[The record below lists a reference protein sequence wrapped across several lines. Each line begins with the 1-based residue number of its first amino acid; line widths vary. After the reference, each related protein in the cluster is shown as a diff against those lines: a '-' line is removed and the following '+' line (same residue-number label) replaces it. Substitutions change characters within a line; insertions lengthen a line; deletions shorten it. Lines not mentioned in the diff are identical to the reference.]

1 MIDDKLSKVFGTQKI
16 SWVGVKPAEVIT
28 SDGYAVQVA
37 EGETPEETKK
47 KEVIDSDFEQ
57 TRKNLTKLMESGQEA
72 LQDAMILARSS
83 EDPKSWQVV
92 SNIITQIAAINE
104 QLMDIHL
111 KKQQHELRKT
121 EKAKKVEEVVPNSQ
135 SNTNTTNQA
144 IFVGS
149 NAELAQLIAK
159 MTNKG

>member
-72 LQDAMILARSS
+72 LRDAMILARSS

>member
-1 MIDDKLSKVFGTQKI
+1 MIDDKLSEVFGTQKI

-28 SDGYAVQVA
+28 TDGYAVQVA

-47 KEVIDSDFEQ
+47 KEVIDSDFDQ

-135 SNTNTTNQA
+135 SNTTTNQA

>member
-47 KEVIDSDFEQ
+47 KEVIDSDFDQ

-121 EKAKKVEEVVPNSQ
+121 EKAKKVEEVGPNSQ
-135 SNTNTTNQA
+135 SNTTTNQA